1 MENISIILYLSLGV
15 SAKYLGPTLH
25 WGVVI
30 KVLLDLLHC
39 MRTHVVGSVSRLSYG
54 EKKKKKWGG
63 GYIEIYIFT
72 LLQFI
77 LVQKWLQFQNSYSDR
92 TFFILHLHH
101 LAFPLIKSGDVL
113 GVFGAHTWICV
124 CGTRGA
130 QVLSQIMR
138 QWELGQ
144 LLWRERKNSSHRI
157 HAPYRL
163 LECVRDVGFQVLRTV
178 TSRRTQ
184 RNISVDFSTCSV
196 NIGSVLQN
204 NWRAAVVTKNASLP
218 SFKESREWIYLFNYI
233 QRFLKSFKGWNVNC
247 TYLSLSYGLF
257 SSSHSAG
264 GRSES
269 LTSEAATSKA
279 SPGTLKLKGKK
290 TF

>member
-1 MENISIILYLSLGV
+1 MVRKNG
-15 SAKYLGPTLH
+15 
-25 WGVVI
+25 
-30 KVLLDLLHC
+30 
-39 MRTHVVGSVSRLSYG
+39 R
-54 EKKKKKWGG
+54 G

-92 TFFILHLHH
+92 TFFFLHLHH

-113 GVFGAHTWICV
+113 GVFGAHAWICV

-138 QWELGQ
+138 KWELGQ
-144 LLWRERKNSSHRI
+144 LLWRERKNSSHWI

-184 RNISVDFSTCSV
+184 RNISVDFSTCGV

-233 QRFLKSFKGWNVNC
+233 QRFLKMLTVPTCHCHMDCSLLHIQQEAGQNHWPQKQLHLRHRPGLWN
-247 TYLSLSYGLF
+247 
-257 SSSHSAG
+257 
-264 GRSES
+264 
-269 LTSEAATSKA
+269 
-279 SPGTLKLKGKK
+279 
-290 TF
+290 

>member
-54 EKKKKKWGG
+54 EKKKMGG

-77 LVQKWLQFQNSYSDR
+77 LVQKWLQFQNSYPDR